1 MIKVNQRIM
10 FSLSEIREEQAAFRS
25 GSGGETEKK
34 TIYFDSMQAMLK
46 GAFHFVSLFSAW
58 HNQGLVYGSSDES
71 RFYFDLATGDLHCN
85 GEDLLVK
92 EGDPVQA
99 EGLSAHEFLAPEL
112 VELFDRKEGET
123 GTGAHEE
130 SWTLETD
137 WYFMAVYLFE
147 YFYHTGSPFEGK
159 EMVNHCFL
167 SPIEEELHRA
177 REGVFC
183 MEPGDHGN
191 EPVRGIQDRLIRY
204 WDEYPDKLQKVF
216 QRAFL
221 SGGNLINLRP
231 TELDWKQIIVEMMM
245 DYKTCSCGFRG
256 FSARLIGK
264 ENGILLC
271 PGCGKVYYPLSD
283 GLNRILLTEGGQLYE
298 CQTGL
303 DPLDYETV
311 TGQIVENRRKK
322 GLFGIKNLSDGFWR
336 GFYPDGSTRE
346 IHHGQ
351 AIPIWE
357 GMTLAFE
364 RGENWTL
371 RVSGTGAE
379 EGLIREMEAEDE
391 AEVNPPL
398 PVESTMFDKKEDCI
412 DDNAE

>member
-10 FSLSEIREEQAAFRS
+10 FSLSEIREEQADFRKE
-25 GSGGETEKK
+25 GSGETEKK

-71 RFYFDLATGDLHCN
+71 RFCFDLKTGDLYCN

-92 EGDPVQA
+92 EGQVVRQD
-99 EGLSAHEFLAPEL
+99 ELTAHEFLAPEL
-112 VELFDRKEGET
+112 VELFDQDDSGNEKSSYE
-123 GTGAHEE
+123 ACW
-130 SWTLETD
+130 SLETD

-159 EMVNHCFL
+159 DMVNHCFL
-167 SPIEEELHRA
+167 SPVEEELHRA

-183 MEPGDHGN
+183 MEPGEHGN

-204 WDEYPDKLQKVF
+204 WTEYTDRLQKVF

-221 SGGNLINLRP
+221 SGGNLTNLRP
-231 TELDWKQIIVEMMM
+231 TELDWKQLIVEMMM

-256 FSARLIGK
+256 FSGKLESK
-264 ENGILLC
+264 ENGILVC

-283 GLNRILLTEGGQLYE
+283 GLNRILLSEGGQLYE

-303 DPLDYETV
+303 NPLDYETV

-336 GFYPDGSTRE
+336 GFYPDGTTRE
-346 IHHGQ
+346 IHKGQ

-371 RVSGTGAE
+371 RVTGTGTE
-379 EGLIREMEAEDE
+379 TGLVREMEAEDE
-391 AEVNPPL
+391 AETEKPL
-398 PVESTMFDKKEDCI
+398 PVDSTMI
-412 DDNAE
+412 DML